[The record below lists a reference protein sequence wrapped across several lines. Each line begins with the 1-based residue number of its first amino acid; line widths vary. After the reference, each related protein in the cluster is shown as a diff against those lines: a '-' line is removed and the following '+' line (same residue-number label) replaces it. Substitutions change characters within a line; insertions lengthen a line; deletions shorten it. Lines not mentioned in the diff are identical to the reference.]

1 MSDAMELTPQALNQ
15 IGDYVRRNLPGWL
28 REAEGTTLNERMIRV
43 EEELKTQR
51 ELMREGFAQVDK
63 RFELME
69 KRFEQIDKR
78 FEQVERR
85 FEQIDKR
92 FELVEKRFEQVD
104 KRFDQIDKRFEEVGQ
119 RFTDMH
125 SYTNRWMMVI
135 SLVLTIM
142 TVMMSVSTL
151 SG

>member
-78 FEQVERR
+78 FEQV
-85 FEQIDKR
+85 D
-92 FELVEKRFEQVD
+92 KRFEQVD
-104 KRFDQIDKRFEEVGQ
+104 KRFDQIDKRFEEFGQ
-119 RFTDMH
+119 RFADMH

-142 TVMMSVSTL
+142 MVMMSVSTL
-151 SG
+151 GG

>member
-69 KRFEQIDKR
+69 KRFEQVDKR
-78 FEQVERR
+78 FEQV
-85 FEQIDKR
+85 D
-92 FELVEKRFEQVD
+92 KRFEQVD
-104 KRFDQIDKRFEEVGQ
+104 KRFDQIDKRFEEFGQ
-119 RFTDMH
+119 RFADMH
-125 SYTNRWMMVI
+125 SFTNRWMMVI

-142 TVMMSVSTL
+142 MVMMSVSTL
-151 SG
+151 GG

>member
-15 IGDYVRRNLPGWL
+15 IGEYVRRNLPGWL

-78 FEQVERR
+78 FEQV
-85 FEQIDKR
+85 
-92 FELVEKRFEQVD
+92 D
-104 KRFDQIDKRFEEVGQ
+104 KRFDQIDKRFEEFGQ
-119 RFTDMH
+119 RFADMH
-125 SYTNRWMMVI
+125 SFTNRWMMVI

-142 TVMMSVSTL
+142 MVMMSVSTL
-151 SG
+151 GG